1 MKNILY
7 FEPSD
12 ATKFDFER
20 FKKSLNNYAKVSKE
34 DIQKALESVDGF
46 ENLHVSRLVELGA
59 ALIEKNGSIDAAK
72 QYFEEHDQY
81 FGNKFERL
89 RRITGYLVGTLDRWN
104 DGKKAEEAA
113 RVKHS
118 VNSSIDDSERAARL
132 EKQALAHNIAYAS
145 TVTA

>member
-12 ATKFDFER
+12 ATKFDFAR
-20 FKKSLNNYAKVSKE
+20 FEKSLNNYAKVSKE
-34 DIQKALESVDGF
+34 DIKAALKSLDNF
-46 ENLHVSRLVELGA
+46 ENLHVSRLVELGT
-59 ALIEKNGSIDAAK
+59 ALIEKCGDVTAAK
-72 QYFEEHDQY
+72 KYFEDHDQY

-104 DGKKAEEAA
+104 DGKKAEEKA

-118 VNSSIDDSERAARL
+118 VNSSIDDSERATRL

-145 TVTA
+145 SITA